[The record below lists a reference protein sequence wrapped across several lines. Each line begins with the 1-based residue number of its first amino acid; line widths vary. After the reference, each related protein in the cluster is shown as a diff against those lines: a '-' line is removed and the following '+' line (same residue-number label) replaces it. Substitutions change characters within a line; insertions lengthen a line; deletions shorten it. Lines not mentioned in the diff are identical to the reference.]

1 VPLHFLP
8 TNCTKGSKKTKK
20 VLKGLNM
27 SEEEKGEIIQ
37 YGMERMKVI
46 LISIS
51 VTLLIGYVFDILY
64 QSIVFL
70 LSFYPLRRYAGGY
83 HAKTQKNCFLIS
95 FCIVIISLGM
105 LRDVTQQ
112 GINILFISA
121 LINSIIIWYLAP
133 IENLN
138 KQLDKNERN
147 EYRFRTRRVL
157 LGENILLII
166 FFVLN
171 KYNFVMGITISI
183 GITSIALISGVI
195 QNRKFSNMKISYE
208 KSTRI

>member
-1 VPLHFLP
+1 
-8 TNCTKGSKKTKK
+8 
-20 VLKGLNM
+20 M